1 MQFKPSIHDIL
12 PRNVL
17 QTLSSEHRREI
28 VKIGF
33 VSISHSQV
41 GHVAKSTTRG
51 VTLIDKP
58 APDEPAR
65 LLDAETIGV

>member
-1 MQFKPSIHDIL
+1 MQFKPSIHHIL
-12 PRNVL
+12 TRKVL
-17 QTLSSEHRREI
+17 QTLTSEYTREI
-28 VKIGF
+28 AKIGC

-41 GHVAKSTTRG
+41 GHVANSTTRG

-65 LLDAETIGV
+65 LLDADTIGV